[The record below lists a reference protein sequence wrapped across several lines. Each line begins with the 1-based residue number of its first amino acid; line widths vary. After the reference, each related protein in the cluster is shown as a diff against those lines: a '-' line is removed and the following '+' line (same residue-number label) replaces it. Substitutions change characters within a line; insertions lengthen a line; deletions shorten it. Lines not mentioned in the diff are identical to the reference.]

1 MRIAIAQINSTIGD
15 FSGNRKKIVEYTRRA
30 AEQGA
35 DLALFPELAVC
46 GYPPMDLLDQDRFVE
61 MNIRA
66 VHILQRELPPGI
78 AVGLG
83 FVNRNP
89 WARGKSLVKEYG
101 VILGGALAFEQIKT
115 LLPTYDVFDEA
126 RNFEPAREWPVFELK
141 GERIGFAICE
151 DVWRETDIPGT
162 SYVRDPVRE
171 LLKQGLSL
179 LCVPSASPYVAG
191 KLKVRRAL
199 AERIALRGNIPLVY
213 INAVG
218 ANDSIL
224 FDGRS
229 FVVSPSPEGEPACTG
244 AVDYPVRLMA
254 RTFEEDLCCW
264 DSPEKP
270 ALAAAA
276 APSPAQ
282 AGSPAAASPVA
293 AAAAPVAAAAPAAA
307 ASAAAAAAPVA
318 AAAPAG
324 AAAAPPARAAGSP
337 SPAQA
342 GSPFGVGLTRRE
354 LDVLEAGLVM
364 GIRDYMKK
372 CGFGRAHLGLSGG
385 IDSALVAWLGV
396 QAIGKDR
403 IVCFS
408 MPSRFSSRGS
418 KDDAAEL
425 AANLGCRYEALPIE
439 PVFSAF
445 LDSLAGVFE
454 NRPFDIAEENLQARI
469 RGSLLMAFS
478 NKFDSMLLTTG
489 NKSELAMG
497 YCTLYGDMNG
507 ALGPIGDLFKTEVFA
522 LCRRINERAAEAGG
536 RPPIPEA
543 IITKPPSAEL
553 RPNQKDQDSL
563 PPYETLDEILR
574 LYLYQ
579 NLSAD
584 EIVRRG
590 GDRELAARI
599 IKTVARA
606 EFKRRQAPPV
616 LKVSPRAFGMGRR
629 MPIARAVYEIESVYN
644 GDTL

>member
-1 MRIAIAQINSTIGD
+1 MRISIAQINSTIGD
-15 FSGNRKKIVEYTRRA
+15 FCGNREKILNYTRQA
-30 AEQGA
+30 AAQGA
-35 DLALFPELAVC
+35 DMVLFPELAVC

-61 MNIRA
+61 MNIRS
-66 VHILQRELPPGI
+66 VHILQRELPPEI

-89 WARGKSLVKEYG
+89 WFQGKSLVNEYG
-101 VILGGALAFEQIKT
+101 ILLGGALAFEQIKT

-126 RNFEPAREWPVFELK
+126 RNFEPAREWPVFEWK

-151 DVWRETDIPGT
+151 DVWREIDIPGT

-171 LLKQGLSL
+171 LLDQGLSL

-199 AERIALRGNIPLVY
+199 AERIAARGNIPLVY

-229 FVVSPSPEGEPACTG
+229 FVVSPGPRAGNSAAGKF
-244 AVDYPVRLMA
+244 PVRLMA
-254 RTFEEDLCCW
+254 RPFEEELCFW
-264 DSPEKP
+264 DSTEKP
-270 ALAAAA
+270 ET
-276 APSPAQ
+276 
-282 AGSPAAASPVA
+282 PVA
-293 AAAAPVAAAAPAAA
+293 VE
-307 ASAAAAAAPVA
+307 
-318 AAAPAG
+318 PAG
-324 AAAAPPARAAGSP
+324 FPED
-337 SPAQA
+337 
-342 GSPFGVGLTRRE
+342 PFGVGLTRRE
-354 LDVLEAGLVM
+354 LDILEAGLVM
-364 GIRDYMKK
+364 GIRDYMAK
-372 CGFGRAHLGLSGG
+372 CGFSRAHLGLSGG
-385 IDSALVAWLGV
+385 IDSALVAYLGV
-396 QAIGKDR
+396 QAAGKDR

-425 AANLGCRYEALPIE
+425 AANLGCCYESLPIE
-439 PVFSAF
+439 PVFTAF
-445 LDSLAGVFE
+445 LDTLAGVFE

-507 ALGPIGDLFKTEVFA
+507 ALGPIGDMFKTEVFA
-522 LCRRINERAAEAGG
+522 LCRRINERSLQAGG
-536 RPPIPEA
+536 GTIIPEE

-563 PPYETLDEILR
+563 PPYDVLDEILR
-574 LYLYQ
+574 LYLYH

-584 EIVRRG
+584 EIVKQG
-590 GDRELAARI
+590 WDRELVEWI
-599 IKTVARA
+599 IKTTARA

-629 MPIARAVYEIESVYN
+629 MPIARSIYEI
-644 GDTL
+644 